1 MAFDIDEFLKQEAK
15 NKSVAAPAVNEPS
28 DKFNIDAFLSNPAN
42 AIGSSAEPAL
52 VANVPAAGVSA
63 PGQPMETPPTPGG
76 LTVPVPGSDYAMPV
90 QPPVVNPTGPGLASQ
105 LGGTALGQEAS
116 QMAAN
121 AGRIAKP
128 FATAGSTLLNSYVTN
143 PITKLAPDLAAVSM
157 GVPPPNA
164 TSKALG
170 ATQGAFNVARS
181 LPGGPGV
188 SIAPPAPPGAAQ
200 VSSNPMLAEMAARQ
214 AAAEAETM
222 ANRSVIQK
230 IAMSK
235 VMQMAA
241 PALNTAAKVAG
252 PAGLA
257 YNAYEAGNMARD
269 TQLGERLAQG
279 QGQAAPQAFAQRNP
293 VYGNNKQITADQARS
308 ILSSGSQRDI
318 QAFGGTDFLR
328 KRALGQ
334 P

>member
-1 MAFDIDEFLKQEAK
+1 MAFDPDEFIKSSKGSAAEVQPAGGGFDPDEFIK
-15 NKSVAAPAVNEPS
+15 NTPAYVP
-28 DKFNIDAFLSNPAN
+28 
-42 AIGSSAEPAL
+42 GSEPAL
-52 VANVPAAGVSA
+52 VADVPAAGVSA

-105 LGGTALGQEAS
+105 LGSTALGQEAS
-116 QMAAN
+116 QLAAN

-214 AAAEAETM
+214 AAAQTETL

-241 PALNTAAKVAG
+241 PALNTAARVAG

-257 YNAYEAGNMARD
+257 YNAYEAGNMARE
-269 TQLGERLAQG
+269 TQLGERLAAG
-279 QGQAAPQAFAQRNP
+279 QGRAAPQAFRQMNTQ
-293 VYGNNKQITADQARS
+293 YGGGFNQTITADQARS
-308 ILSSGSQRDI
+308 ILGSGNARDI
-318 QAFGGTDFLR
+318 QAFGGMDALR
-328 KRALGQ
+328 KRALGM
-334 P
+334 